1 METTKLSSKG
11 QVIIPKT
18 LRVAHRWE
26 PGLELVAVDMGDG
39 ILLRPK
45 TPFAETRL
53 DEVAGNL
60 RFTGKAKSI
69 DEMEAAVRQGVRRAW
84 RDRD

>member
-1 METTKLSSKG
+1 M
-11 QVIIPKT
+11 
-18 LRVAHRWE
+18 
-26 PGLELVAVDMGDG
+26 
-39 ILLRPK
+39 LRPK

-69 DEMEAAVRQGVRRAW
+69 DEMEGGETLVGVWPKRLGLYGGAGFQPA
-84 RDRD
+84 